1 MTTTQPFP
9 LVEGPYAAY
18 DLPTISILWVAAMV
32 NFHGLTNRLKQQSYE
47 LEVSTEKNKMMNNSM
62 NIISAAV
69 SMNSR
74 EGDQFQVLWSIPV
87 QGWHKQVQVAHV
99 NCHPRPPLWLW
110 NVDPAHW
117 LWKMESRLSKPS
129 AWGNFSTSLTWS
141 ERPMAGCRARLT
153 SLWVHR
159 NLFWQLSTNRNR
171 HV

>member
-62 NIISAAV
+62 NIISAVV

-74 EGDQFQVLWSIPV
+74 EGDQFQVLGSIPV
-87 QGWHKQVQVAHV
+87 QGWHK
-99 NCHPRPPLWLW
+99 
-110 NVDPAHW
+110 
-117 LWKMESRLSKPS
+117 
-129 AWGNFSTSLTWS
+129 
-141 ERPMAGCRARLT
+141 
-153 SLWVHR
+153 
-159 NLFWQLSTNRNR
+159 
-171 HV
+171 